1 MKRREE
7 EGAGAAWLE
16 PEPPPPLT
24 TRRGASTKVQ
34 QPLLPLIEQQ
44 RRCSPTTYLAFLLA
58 CRAVPRCASR
68 GIGKPQDIGA
78 LPSPPGCEVELL
90 CPRGESS
97 TMSV

>member
-1 MKRREE
+1 MENG
-7 EGAGAAWLE
+7 GAGGPAEPTGTATTGTAAK
-16 PEPPPPLT
+16 P
-24 TRRGASTKVQ
+24 ST
-34 QPLLPLIEQQ
+34 